1 MLIFKK
7 FINKMHLIVNYWLFL
22 VTIKKNCNISLYK
35 VIKKVLQFLIY
46 CVDIYCYK
54 CIQSSCIAK
63 ED

>member
-1 MLIFKK
+1 
-7 FINKMHLIVNYWLFL
+7 MHLIVNYWLFL